1 MVGSAFKP
9 EIMNVLSWIGF
20 LKERVSSLVLSNDC
34 DLLCGAIT
42 RVKVVLKYYK
52 RFIQLFNLN
61 RFRRISGFGLWPNY
75 FPITFSKPQLSPSIL
90 RLLGLF

>member
-42 RVKVVLKYYK
+42 RVKVVLKFTK
-52 RFIQLFNLN
+52 
-61 RFRRISGFGLWPNY
+61 GLYNY
-75 FPITFSKPQLSPSIL
+75 SILIALEEFQDLDCGPITSQSLFQSHSCPQV
-90 RLLGLF
+90 F